1 MNASTRDMLSI
12 LCQEPVD
19 KNSSLSL
26 FKSEWAVAGSAVFD
40 ELALETHPAM
50 IGHLVQF
57 KAQSPHSLVDWK
69 TFMARL
75 RQSDSVFTAFKSYL
89 KNKEPKVA
97 EFFDTFLKPLQ
108 RNDFAADNESHISKG
123 RHSTVTR
130 SSGIG
135 TLRSY

>member
-19 KNSSLSL
+19 KNTSLSL

-75 RQSDSVFTAFKSYL
+75 RQSDSVFTAFTSYL
-89 KNKEPKVA
+89 KNKEPKVV
-97 EFFDTFLKPLQ
+97 EFFDTFLKP
-108 RNDFAADNESHISKG
+108 RNDSAADNESQISKG